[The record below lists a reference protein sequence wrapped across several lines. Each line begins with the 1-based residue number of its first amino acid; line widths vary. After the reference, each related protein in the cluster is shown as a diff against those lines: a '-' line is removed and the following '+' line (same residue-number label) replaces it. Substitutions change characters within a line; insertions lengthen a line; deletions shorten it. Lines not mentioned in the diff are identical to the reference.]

1 MDIFS
6 TDRTPLISPNL
17 HTILFKEGKS
27 DASRTE
33 KKKNK
38 TTLPHQNATT
48 LKKMGLHPIFSK
60 RMVNKSPENS
70 SLTSVLLFSGYFLFS
85 ETIQRFCLNPTPGC
99 LLYDFFLRLLGNI
112 KNAEDACATQVMQ
125 KYSTRTTTTVPFSHY
140 AASRSS

>member
-17 HTILFKEGKS
+17 HIILFKEGKP

-33 KKKNK
+33 RGKKKQPF
-38 TTLPHQNATT
+38 LI
-48 LKKMGLHPIFSK
+48 KMQLHWRRWGLHPILSK
-60 RMVNKSPENS
+60 RIVKKSPEIS

-85 ETIQRFCLNPTPGC
+85 ETIQRFCLNSTPGC
-99 LLYDFFLRLLGNI
+99 LLCDFFLRLLGNT

-125 KYSTRTTTTVPFSHY
+125 KYSTRTTTTVPFSHT